1 MRVKELINKLQEFPQ
16 DMPVATFHDINPSDI
31 DNPDFI
37 EVKIYTV
44 EHSNFP
50 YDKPSFDYVN
60 LE

>member
-1 MRVKELINKLQEFPQ
+1 MTVKQLIEKLREFPEN
-16 DMPVATFHDINPSDI
+16 MPVATFYDINPSDI

-37 EVKIYTV
+37 EVSICTW

>member
-37 EVKIYTV
+37 EVKIYTW

>member
-1 MRVKELINKLQEFPQ
+1 MIVKQLIDKLREFPEN
-16 DMPVATFHDINPSDI
+16 MPVAIDHFINPCDI

-37 EVKIYTV
+37 KVNICAW
-44 EHSNFP
+44 EHSNYP

>member
-37 EVKIYTV
+37 EVKIYTL